1 MVARQEINPDWA
13 RSSVVRISQAVRH
26 GNTIYTSGQVAYDE
40 TGNIV
45 GGRDMGPQAT
55 QTFDNIRQVLAAAGA
70 KMDDV
75 VKITAFITDM
85 SQYGAYA
92 AARTAAFPDNIP
104 ASSTVSVPVLVD
116 PELMVEVEA
125 VAIVDD

>member
-1 MVARQEINPDWA
+1 MGRQEINPDWA
-13 RSSVVRISQAVRH
+13 RSSVIRISQAVRN

-40 TGNIV
+40 AGNIV
-45 GGRDMGPQAT
+45 GGSDMGVQAT

-70 KMDDV
+70 TMDDV

-92 AARTAAFPDNIP
+92 AARTAAFPHNIP